1 VLGEALTKEETT
13 MTERS
18 IAHGSFT
25 VTRSYPAS
33 PSRVFKAWS
42 NPEFKRKWFGAP
54 KPDNP
59 KDLFEFRVGGRE
71 YNEGKMGADL
81 YTFDVRYQDIIP
93 EQRIIYTYEMTMN
106 GARISVSLATI
117 EIEPEGTGTKMTV
130 VEHGAFLDGL
140 DNVRQREEGTNALM
154 DALGT
159 SLKD

>member
-1 VLGEALTKEETT
+1 
-13 MTERS
+13 MTEHS

-33 PSRVFKAWS
+33 PARVFKAWS

-54 KPDNP
+54 KADDP
-59 KDLFEFRVGGRE
+59 KDVFEFKVGGRE
-71 YNEGKMGADL
+71 YNEGKMGGDL
-81 YTFDVRYQDIIP
+81 YTFDVRYQDIIL

-106 GARISVSLATI
+106 GSRISVSLATI
-117 EIEPEGTGTKMTV
+117 EIEAEGTGTKMTV

-140 DNVRQREEGTNALM
+140 DNVLQREEGTNALM
-154 DALGT
+154 DALGN